1 MLSFSDH
8 FLQGPGS
15 TKAILASKDLADLYA
30 NFEKINFLMRVDPS
44 VEPTKMRAGTISQA
58 EMEKIR
64 MIKDIVRKGRV
75 RKLTETKMIFT
86 NGEELE
92 SQPETLYVDC
102 SSNRWV
108 G

>member
-1 MLSFSDH
+1 MSFSDH

-15 TKAILASKDLADLYA
+15 TKAILASKDLADLYN
-30 NFEKINFLMRVDPS
+30 NFEKINFLMRVDPR

>member
-1 MLSFSDH
+1 MSFSNH

-15 TKAILASKDLADLYA
+15 TKAILASKGLADLYA

-64 MIKDIVRKGRV
+64 MIEDIVRKGRV